1 MSDAFSDP
9 VAQAAIVW
17 ANTLSVLKH
26 NALLSARDKSWF
38 EGVHPEAIYGTTIVL
53 CVTSATAQ
61 QALQNELNEPLLVA
75 LKICTG
81 KDMFPAFKIVKPYDN
96 FSESNNTFS
105 ENNNQTNTNNRNFNV
120 QNSQNNQNIQNDLN
134 AQNNDQNNGNINQYD
149 LNSQNNQNTNQY
161 GKDITKTSVSNVD
174 NSLLGSKSNFSST
187 IYTSESGTTEVR
199 KYTFDESEAKRY
211 ILDPYYGYSELDD
224 YGRKPVDEIPNFTDL
239 KESDFTVTEVK
250 DDRYSENN
258 GYRENNSYSKKG
270 SDSENKDT
278 NENNINNENKDAN
291 EIYSKNYIEN
301 KDAIENNSEDDDDAS
316 IPIQPPFPLSTGFSV
331 FKPEII
337 GSSIRNN
344 KGNGKISVSVKTDPR
359 THLNVCATFDNF
371 VPGDSNR
378 FARTVALAVAE
389 GSGKDF
395 NPLCIYG
402 GSGLG
407 KTHLLNAI
415 GNYALVKD
423 SSLKVRYVTSEEFT
437 NDFIDALR
445 VPNESQN
452 KISEFNRKY
461 REVDFLLI
469 DDIQFLGGKEATLEQ
484 FFHTFNALYQ
494 ANKRIV
500 IASDVAPKR
509 LRGFESRLIT
519 RFESGLTVDIKPPD
533 LETRIAILKMMAS
546 TNSVKIPAEVFDL
559 IAERFTQN
567 IRELEGALTRVTAV
581 ASLSNQ
587 PVSRVLAERALQD
600 FFASDIEI
608 RPTDIIGQVA
618 KYFHLTFDEIVGRTR
633 TKNVA
638 LSRQIAMYLA
648 REMTSMSL
656 VDIGEVFG
664 GRDHTTVMHAYTRI
678 SDEMKQKQEIYNYV
692 IDLTVRLKQHNDPDE
707 DGKNSEEISE
717 QNN

>member
-96 FSESNNTFS
+96 FSEDNNNFS
-105 ENNNQTNTNNRNFNV
+105 ENNNQTNTNNRNLNV
-120 QNSQNNQNIQNDLN
+120 QNAQNNQNIQNNLN
-134 AQNNDQNNGNINQYD
+134 VQDAQIFNQNNRSID
-149 LNSQNNQNTNQY
+149 QY
-161 GKDITKTSVSNVD
+161 GKDITKNSVSNAN
-174 NSLLGSKSNFSST
+174 NSLTGSKSNFSST

-224 YGRKPVDEIPNFTDL
+224 YGRKPVDEIPNFADL
-239 KESDFTVTEVK
+239 KETDFTVTEVK
-250 DDRYSENN
+250 DDRYSENDVYN
-258 GYRENNSYSKKG
+258 RNNRYNKKD
-270 SDSENKDT
+270 SNSENKDASVNEEDINNK
-278 NENNINNENKDAN
+278 NENYSENKDII
-291 EIYSKNYIEN
+291 EIDSTNVSEN
-301 KDAIENNSEDDDDAS
+301 VSENEDDNS

-337 GSSIRNN
+337 GSSITNN
-344 KGNGKISVSVKTDPR
+344 KGNGKISVSVKTDPK

-692 IDLTVRLKQHNDPDE
+692 IDLTVRLKQHNAPDE